1 MAAVDAGTE
10 QGTPIGTFIGQLG
23 PVWFLVVIFLINFI
37 SRIILSPLLPT
48 IERELSISHSQ
59 SGFFFFLISIGYL
72 TGLLGSGFIDP
83 AANQNGASFVLMAAL
98 ADGTVRIFD
107 QVTGIDDRQNAIPTE
122 FALDQNYPNPF
133 NPTTSIGY
141 ALKENTKVVL
151 KIYNLLG
158 QEVRTLVNGNQEA
171 GYKKVAWDGMNDK
184 GTRVASGIYIYRIKA
199 GDFVKARKMILMK

>member
-1 MAAVDAGTE
+1 M
-10 QGTPIGTFIGQLG
+10 
-23 PVWFLVVIFLINFI
+23 
-37 SRIILSPLLPT
+37 
-48 IERELSISHSQ
+48 
-59 SGFFFFLISIGYL
+59 
-72 TGLLGSGFIDP
+72 
-83 AANQNGASFVLMAAL
+83 
-98 ADGTVRIFD
+98 
-107 QVTGIDDRQNAIPTE
+107 
-122 FALDQNYPNPF
+122 DQNYPNPF

-158 QEVRTLVNGNQEA
+158 QEVRTLVNGNQEV